1 MNCCVGSRMD
11 RGWRSLRWVVGRAA
25 RSQVEADMMCPI
37 RADCGHNLS
46 DVRCEPLPEVG
57 WSTTTSNKQAT
68 LEELLL
74 ASSLGIIC
82 WLKER

>member
-1 MNCCVGSRMD
+1 MD

-37 RADCGHNLS
+37 SADSGHNLS

-57 WSTTTSNKQAT
+57 WSA
-68 LEELLL
+68 
-74 ASSLGIIC
+74 
-82 WLKER
+82 